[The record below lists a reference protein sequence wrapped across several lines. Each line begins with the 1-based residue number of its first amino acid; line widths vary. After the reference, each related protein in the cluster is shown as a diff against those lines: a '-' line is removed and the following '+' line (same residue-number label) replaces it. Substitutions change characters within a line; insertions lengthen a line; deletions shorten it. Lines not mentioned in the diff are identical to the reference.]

1 MYYDTGIQPLS
12 TGQMRKLMSGGAV
25 RMKMGNHTPV
35 KLSKAQMKKMH
46 SNNAKGKATTIMF
59 DPYQMQMHG
68 SGMFD
73 FLDPNKN
80 GVAQAFQPVAE
91 AFQPGGRGEQLGKE
105 VAKELIYKG
114 IPGATGA
121 LAGAAGAAM
130 QPGNPLTPILFG
142 VAGERAGEELAKE
155 VGRQTGYG
163 MRRRKG
169 RGFFEDI
176 RPATDYLRPV
186 GDAAVERAV
195 REIRGSGFFEDIRPA
210 TDYLRPVGDA
220 AVERAVRE
228 IRGSGVRR
236 RSGKGMFSD
245 IKKGAAKALHVA
257 QSNPVVGK
265 IASKVMDKI
274 PAGAKALGKYAQ
286 SEYGIQGGEQLGEMA
301 GTMLRGEIKRRTG
314 LGMRRRG
321 GALRVAGSGMDYC

>member
-12 TGQMRKLMSGGAV
+12 AGQMKKLMSGGAV

-73 FLDPNKN
+73 FLDPTKN
-80 GVAQAFQPVAE
+80 GVQQAFQPVADVFTPETGRYIAGE
-91 AFQPGGRGEQLGKE
+91 A
-105 VAKELIYKG
+105 VHKG
-114 IPGATGA
+114 LPIVGATLGGI
-121 LAGAAGAAM
+121 AGAELGPIGSMAGSYA
-130 QPGNPLTPILFG
+130 GSK
-142 VAGERAGEELAKE
+142 AGEAAATKIGEMYG
-155 VGRQTGYG
+155 VGMKRG
-163 MRRRKG
+163 RPRKG
-169 RGFFEDI
+169 RGFFEDV
-176 RPATDYLRPV
+176 RPATDFLRPV
-186 GDAAVERAV
+186 GEAAVDRAV
-195 REIRGSGFFEDIRPA
+195 REIK
-210 TDYLRPVGDA
+210 
-220 AVERAVRE
+220 
-228 IRGSGVRR
+228 GSGVRR

-257 QSNPVVGK
+257 QTNPLVGK

-286 SEYGIQGGEQLGEMA
+286 REYGIQGGEKLGEMA
-301 GTMLRGEIKRRTG
+301 GTMLRSEIKSRTG
-314 LGMRRRG
+314 LGMRRG